1 METAREYIKKIGIDV
16 QELHPS
22 IGDAFLSK
30 AVYFREDKA
39 LDIHLE
45 PKEVIVAE
53 ELSKLQDHIRLK
65 LDWLERVRI
74 KVFYKDFAIGCP
86 DKDFRQYIEN
96 LACYINCQ
104 LRSFNCKPEDIQ
116 WDRTCEKLDIAV
128 SNQFMLDVVGKKR
141 LQQQL
146 GCLIAEQTGIY
157 SDVEFV
163 AQFNNMDSR
172 AEKMAAQK
180 EEEAHEIA
188 KMKLSQTAVPAR
200 KERSAGAAQAKQE
213 GGLNSALIL
222 GKKISG
228 EAVKISELRIEGG
241 TSVIEGKVFNT
252 DSRELKNGKR
262 LLIFSVTDYT
272 SSVTCKAFLSE
283 KQKDAVSDEVKKGSF
298 LRIRG
303 EAVYD
308 SYSKE
313 MAFNASDIEKSK
325 PVEKSDD
332 APVKR
337 VELHAHTQMSA
348 MDAVVPVG
356 DIIKRAASW
365 GHKAVAIT
373 DHGVAQAFPDAMSA
387 AQKCG
392 IKVIYGVEGYL
403 VNDNIPLISQPN
415 SLPLSQEFVVFDLE
429 TTGLSNTNDRITEIG
444 AVKIRD
450 FEIVDRF
457 SCFVNPERD
466 IPLKIQEL
474 TGISAEMVKDAP
486 TIEQAL
492 PDFLSFA
499 RDSILVAHNADFD
512 IGFVRES
519 CKRIG
524 LEFESPYVDTLRLA
538 KALLPQLKRYKLDVI
553 AKNMG
558 ISLNNHHRA
567 IDDAEATARIY
578 LKFLEEL
585 KKQGIQRL
593 DEVNFHFKQTDY
605 KKLNTYHVTILV
617 KNQEGLKNLY
627 KLISKSHIDYFYKR
641 PRIPKTLLTK
651 YREGLLVGS
660 ACEAGELY
668 QAVLRNA
675 DEGELRPIAEF
686 YDYYE
691 IMPIENNSF
700 MVEKGIVSGRGELE
714 DINRRIIEIGERAG
728 KLVVATGDVHYLD
741 EHEAMYRNILQHSQG
756 YSDNNDTNPLYFK
769 TTGEMLAD
777 FEYLGEELASRVVIE
792 NTNRIADM
800 VDDVKAIPDE
810 TFPPRIEGA
819 DEDLRN
825 MCYEKACSIYGNP
838 LPEIVEKRLERE
850 LKSIISNGYAVMYI
864 IAQKLVTKSLEDG
877 YLVGSRGSVGSS
889 LAATMSDITEVNPL
903 PPHYVCPSC
912 KSSEFITDGS
922 YGSGADL
929 PDKDCPKC
937 GDRYLKDGHDIPF
950 EVFLGFEGDK
960 EPDIDLNF
968 AGEYQA
974 TAHKYTEVLFGKG
987 YVYKAG
993 TIGTIADKTAYG
1005 FVKKYVEENNIT
1017 CTSAEIE
1024 RLSGGCTGIKRT
1036 SGQHPGGIMV
1046 VPDYKEIYDFCPI
1059 QYPANDPDSGV
1070 ITTHFDYH
1078 AISGRLLKLDILG
1091 HDTPTII
1098 KMLEEL
1104 TGLDATKIPLD
1115 DAETM
1120 SLFSA
1125 TTAVGVSQEE
1135 LNSTVATFAVPEF
1148 GTKFVRQMLVDTMP
1162 TTFAELVRISGL
1174 SHGTDVWLNN
1184 AQEYVRKGVAE
1195 LKEVISTRDD
1205 IMNYLILKGV
1215 PPKQSF
1221 KIMEKIRK
1229 GKGLN
1234 EEDEAEMKK
1243 NSVPQWY
1250 IDSCNKIK
1258 YMFPKAHAVAYVMMS
1273 FRIAYF
1279 KVHYPRAFYA
1289 TYFTTKAEDFDI
1301 TLILRGKGAIEE
1313 RMREIESLG
1322 NSATAKEKNLYT
1334 LLEVVKEMY
1343 LRGIEILNVDIYT
1356 SDARKFKIKDGK
1368 LLPPLLA
1375 LPGLG
1380 ENAALNIVSERKQGE
1395 FLSLEDMRYRTKV
1408 SKTVIELMVQSGC
1421 VGDMPETNQL
1431 SLL

>member
-1 METAREYIKKIGIDV
+1 MEMVRDYIKKIGMDT
-16 QELHPS
+16 QELHPL

-30 AVYFREDKA
+30 AVYFKENKA
-39 LDIHLE
+39 LDIHIE
-45 PKEVIVAE
+45 PGGVVSAAE
-53 ELSKLQDHIRLK
+53 LVKFQEQIKSKLCWLDNVRL
-65 LDWLERVRI
+65 
-74 KVFYKDFAIGCP
+74 KVFYRNFAAGCQ
-86 DKDFRQYIEN
+86 DADLKLYIEN
-96 LACYINCQ
+96 LAYYINCQ
-104 LRSFNCKPEDIQ
+104 IKSIGCKADDIA
-116 WDRTCEKLDIAV
+116 WNRDGEKLDI
-128 SNQFMLDVVGKKR
+128 SLPNKFILDVVGKKR

-146 GCLIAEQTGIY
+146 GCLVAEQTGIY

-163 AQFNNMDSR
+163 AMHNQPDST
-172 AEKMAAQK
+172 AEEMAIKK
-180 EEEAHEIA
+180 EEEACEIA
-188 KMKLSQTAVPAR
+188 KMKLAQTPGTVKREKQPDG
-200 KERSAGAAQAKQE
+200 KRSKQE
-213 GGLNSALIL
+213 GNLDSAIVL
-222 GKKISG
+222 GKKISAG
-228 EAVKISELRIEGG
+228 ASKIAELRIESGA
-241 TSVIEGKVFNT
+241 SVIEGSVFNA

-272 SSVTCKAFLSE
+272 SSVTCKAFISE
-283 KQKDAVSDEVKKGSF
+283 KQKEAVSDEVKKGAF
-298 LRIRG
+298 LKLRG

-313 MAFNASDIEKSK
+313 MAFNVSDIEKSK
-325 PVEKSDD
+325 PVQKNDD
-332 APVKR
+332 SPVKR

-356 DIIKRAASW
+356 DIIKRAAAW

-373 DHGVAQAFPDAMSA
+373 DHGVVQAFPDAMSA

-403 VNDNIPLISQPN
+403 VNDNIPLISNPN
-415 SLPLSQEFVVFDLE
+415 SLPLSQEFVVFDVE
-429 TTGLSNTNDRITEIG
+429 TTGLSNTNDRIIEIG
-444 AVKIRD
+444 AVKLRD
-450 FEIVDRF
+450 FEIIDRF
-457 SCFVNPERD
+457 SCFVNPKRD

-474 TGISAEMVKDAP
+474 TGISAEMVKDAAS
-486 TIEQAL
+486 IEDAL
-492 PDFLSFA
+492 PEFLSFA
-499 RDSILVAHNADFD
+499 EGSVLVAHNADFD

-524 LEFESPYVDTLRLA
+524 AKFENSYVDTLRLA
-538 KALLPQLKRYKLDVI
+538 KALLPKLKRYKLDVI
-553 AKNMG
+553 AKNLG
-558 ISLNNHHRA
+558 VPLKSHHRA
-567 IDDAEATARIY
+567 LDDAEATASIY
-578 LKFLEEL
+578 MKFLDEL
-585 KKQGIQRL
+585 KKQGIQKL
-593 DEVNFHFKQTDY
+593 DEVNFHFKQSDY

-627 KLISKSHIDYFYKR
+627 RLISESHIDYFYKR

-668 QAVLRNA
+668 QAVLRNV
-675 DEGELRPIAEF
+675 DEGELGPIAEF

-700 MVEKGIVSGRGELE
+700 MLEKGIVSGLGELE
-714 DINRRIIEIGERAG
+714 DINRRIIGIGEKYG

-756 YSDNNDTNPLYFK
+756 YGDTGGSNPLYFK

-777 FEYLGEELASRVVIE
+777 FEYLGAELASKVVID
-792 NTNRIADM
+792 NTNKIADM
-800 VDDVKAIPDE
+800 VEEVKAIPDE

-819 DEDLRN
+819 DDDLRR
-825 MCYEKACSIYGNP
+825 MCYEKACSIYGDP

-903 PPHYVCPSC
+903 PPHYVCSSC
-912 KSSEFITDGS
+912 KNSEFITDGS

-929 PDKDCPKC
+929 PDKTCPKC
-937 GDRYLKDGHDIPF
+937 GAKYLKDGHDIPF

-1005 FVKKYVEENNIT
+1005 FVKKYVEENGIV
-1017 CTSAEIE
+1017 CTNAEIE
-1024 RLSGGCTGIKRT
+1024 RLAGGCTGIRRT

-1046 VPDYKEIYDFCPI
+1046 VPDYKEIFDFCPI

-1115 DAETM
+1115 DEETM

-1135 LNSTVATFAVPEF
+1135 LGSTVATFAVPEF

-1229 GKGLN
+1229 GKGLA

-1301 TLILRGKGAIEE
+1301 TLILRGKGAIFE
-1313 RMREIESLG
+1313 RMAEIESLG
-1322 NSATAKEKNLYT
+1322 NAATAKEKNLYT
-1334 LLEVVKEMY
+1334 LLEVVKEMQ
-1343 LRGIEILNVDIYT
+1343 LRGIEIMNVDIYT
-1356 SDARKFKIKDGK
+1356 SDAKKFKIKDGK

-1380 ENAALNIVSERKQGE
+1380 ENAALNIVSERDKGE

-1408 SKTVIELMVQSGC
+1408 SKTVVELMVQNGC
-1421 VGDMPETNQL
+1421 AKDMPETNQL